1 MAAPIEDQRLADA
14 AFVQAELAAAQPLG
28 ASRRGFAAFV
38 IARERG
44 GAVVGGEEDQRVVH
58 FTHLVEPVEK
68 AAERLVHLDP
78 RRAQN
83 GRASGRGRVGS
94 EVMNTVGVCLIK

>member
-1 MAAPIEDQRLADA
+1 MLVARSGFHMAAPIEDQRLADA

-58 FTHLVEPVEK
+58 FTHLVEPVAK
-68 AAERLVHLDP
+68 AARSEER
-78 RRAQN
+78 
-83 GRASGRGRVGS
+83 RVGKECVS
-94 EVMNTVGVCLIK
+94 TCRFRWSRYH